1 MKRAVTNCNEGYAES
16 MSTRHRA
23 ALALKL
29 GAQISDFSHQTFEDG
44 KQVTYA
50 FHDPS
55 TARIIGEMLRMIFKS
70 SRKTLIHNG
79 GKP

>member
-1 MKRAVTNCNEGYAES
+1 

-44 KQVTYA
+44 KQVT
-50 FHDPS
+50 FVFRDPAA
-55 TARIIGEMLRMIFKS
+55 ARIVGEMLRMIFKS
-70 SRKTLIHNG
+70 SRKTLIYKG